1 VSTHFCVNPASPVPK
16 YRWTWR
22 AARATDRQSDTRF
35 RKSAA
40 RVRRTR
46 GLENG
51 VACVANVS
59 RGYVL
64 LKAAIDELARRFATT
79 SGGGTG
85 RQRLRER
92 TDDLVL
98 DLLAALRT
106 ASLSEIAE
114 ATRAL
119 ERRRKTRSSARATTH
134 ETATSALGG
143 ARRGEAFESDEVS
156 RTLEDRSASAAR
168 DPFDIT
174 VPSDL
179 LEPPASAPFR
189 APRRT
194 SRRQPSDLAGLSA
207 AAPSVQEPPPPTVSL
222 REGEQ
227 LLRSGGAGAIIR
239 RVRGS

>member
-1 VSTHFCVNPASPVPK
+1 
-16 YRWTWR
+16 
-22 AARATDRQSDTRF
+22 
-35 RKSAA
+35 
-40 RVRRTR
+40 
-46 GLENG
+46 

-64 LKAAIDELARRFATT
+64 LKAVIDELARRFATT

-106 ASLSEIAE
+106 ASLGEIAE

-119 ERRRKTRSSARATTH
+119 ERRRKTRSSARATAH
-134 ETATSALGG
+134 ETAASGSGA
-143 ARRGEAFESDEVS
+143 ARRGEAFVESGEVS
-156 RTLEDRSASAAR
+156 RTLEERSSSAAR

-179 LEPPASAPFR
+179 LEPPASTPFR
-189 APRRT
+189 APRGT

-227 LLRSGGAGAIIR
+227 LLRSGGSGAIIR

>member
-1 VSTHFCVNPASPVPK
+1 
-16 YRWTWR
+16 
-22 AARATDRQSDTRF
+22 
-35 RKSAA
+35 
-40 RVRRTR
+40 
-46 GLENG
+46 

-64 LKAAIDELARRFATT
+64 LKAVIDELARRFAAT

-106 ASLSEIAE
+106 ASLGEIAE

-119 ERRRKTRSSARATTH
+119 ERRRKTRSSARTTTH
-134 ETATSALGG
+134 ENAATASGG
-143 ARRGEAFESDEVS
+143 ARRGEADEMS
-156 RTLEDRSASAAR
+156 RALEERSSSAAR

-179 LEPPASAPFR
+179 LEPPAAAPFR
-189 APRRT
+189 APRRA

-207 AAPSVQEPPPPTVSL
+207 AAPSVQEPPAPTVSL

-227 LLRSGGAGAIIR
+227 LLRSGGSGAIIR